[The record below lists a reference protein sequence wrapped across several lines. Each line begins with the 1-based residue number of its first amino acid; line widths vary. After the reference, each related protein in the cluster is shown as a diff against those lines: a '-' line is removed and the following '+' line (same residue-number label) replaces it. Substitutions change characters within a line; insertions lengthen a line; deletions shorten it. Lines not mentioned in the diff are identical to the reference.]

1 MVNCIEIP
9 FNRFPAS
16 VEARLAYERRFGA
29 TPEWL
34 DELSAGRGLAL
45 LRQALGRGAPLIAA
59 DVLI

>member
-16 VEARLAYERRFGA
+16 REAQLAYERRFGA
-29 TPEWL
+29 PPEWL
-34 DELSAGRGLAL
+34 DDLSGGQALAL
-45 LRQALGRGAPLIAA
+45 LRQALRRGAPLIAA